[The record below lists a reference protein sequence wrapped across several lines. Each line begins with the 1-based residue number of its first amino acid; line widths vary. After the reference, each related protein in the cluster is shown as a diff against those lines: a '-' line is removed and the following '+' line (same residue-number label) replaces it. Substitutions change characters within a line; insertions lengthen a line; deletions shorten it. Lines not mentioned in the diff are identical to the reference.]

1 MTSFC
6 GIDVAKAHLAI
17 VLLTSAEKTL
27 RKSCPNTAA
36 GHTDLLR
43 WLTRHADGPVAVGL
57 EATGGY
63 QDAVALALHEAGHR
77 VSVLNPQAIAAY
89 AKSQLQRAK
98 TDPVDAHLIAR
109 YVRTQQPPAWTPA
122 PLEAR
127 QLQAL
132 VRRLEALLDMKTQE
146 TNRLE
151 TAAPIVHPSI
161 HGTVAHLTTE
171 IAAVKAQIRTHI
183 DQFPTLRTQHDLLQS
198 IPGIGATTA
207 AIVLGEI
214 LEIRRFAE
222 ARQLAAFAGLV
233 PQVVHSGTSVRGRG
247 ALTPHGTR
255 RLRKALYFPALTA
268 LRCNPVVQPFAQR
281 LRAAGKPKMVVVV
294 AVMRKLL
301 HLIYGVLRSGRTFT
315 PAKG

>member
-1 MTSFC
+1 MASVC
-6 GIDVAKAHLAI
+6 GIDIAKAHLAI
-17 VLLTSAEKTL
+17 ALITPEDKTL

-36 GHTDLLR
+36 GHADLIR
-43 WLTRHADGPVAVGL
+43 WLRRHADGPVAVGL

-98 TDPVDAHLIAR
+98 TDPVDAGLIAH
-109 YVRTQQPPAWTPA
+109 YVRTQQPAAWTPA

-132 VRRLEALLDMKTQE
+132 VRRLDALLDMRTQE

-151 TAAPIVHPSI
+151 TAAPIVHASI
-161 HGTVAHLTTE
+161 QGTVDHLSAA
-171 IAAVKAQIRTHI
+171 IAAVKAQIRAHI
-183 DQFPTLRTQHDLLQS
+183 DQFPTLRAQRDLLQS
-198 IPGIGATTA
+198 IPGIGEATA
-207 AIVLGEI
+207 ALVLGEI
-214 LEIRRFAE
+214 LAIQRFAD

-233 PQVVHSGTSVRGRG
+233 PHVVHSGTSVRGRG
-247 ALTPHGTR
+247 TLTPHGAR

-268 LRCNPVVQPFAQR
+268 QRCNPVLRPFAQR

-301 HLIYGVLRSGRTFT
+301 HLIYGVLRSGRSFT
-315 PAKG
+315 PAKA